1 MNGFEDDDGCPDEPK
16 RLAMV
21 AAEAERERREAEVNS
36 VHSLESLGAAHYV
49 PGVGF
54 ILSGPSA
61 DAPASGSDAVEP
73 SLRVPY
79 GARLDRTSFHF
90 GLDGGYRHWSD
101 PTGANTLFDFD
112 GFGVGC
118 SLRFESRAIGRLWT
132 LWSDAHFSGT
142 FAMGPTMT
150 VAGGGAQISNTSGSQ
165 VEILN
170 ITGHVGLDVQ
180 PFDLIGVGPF
190 VGYRVDFIDV
200 AWQGNIGPYSG
211 RTDTT
216 SSDMGPEFGLHA
228 RIRTREAPR
237 AHSIFYADGEIFSRQ
252 GSVMT
257 GVYQRDEIGFCTP
270 AGLCAYVDAEIR
282 LDTSGAPGPGAIQS
296 PADAL
301 AKTPSMDEWFGGGF
315 TLGM

>member
-1 MNGFEDDDGCPDEPK
+1 
-16 RLAMV
+16 MV

-180 PFDLIGVGPF
+180 PFDLIGSALCWIPCRLYRRGLARQYWPLFRSHRYNIKRHGP
-190 VGYRVDFIDV
+190 RVWI
-200 AWQGNIGPYSG
+200 A
-211 RTDTT
+211 RTHT
-216 SSDMGPEFGLHA
+216 HA
-228 RIRTREAPR
+228 RGTESALHFLRRW
-237 AHSIFYADGEIFSRQ
+237 
-252 GSVMT
+252 
-257 GVYQRDEIGFCTP
+257 RDLLSARVRHDRCIS
-270 AGLCAYVDAEIR
+270 AR
-282 LDTSGAPGPGAIQS
+282 
-296 PADAL
+296 
-301 AKTPSMDEWFGGGF
+301 
-315 TLGM
+315 